1 MPNWC
6 RNEIKFQIYSF
17 DDSDI
22 YLESILD
29 FLKETIPNYNRR
41 IKIARLAYEREIAIA
56 KIEGKDVRWS
66 SFDERNKERGIFDFN
81 NLIPYP
87 KEFKERDEDAQLL
100 GDVAFLEKYGDNKD
114 GFNSGGYEWCNKH
127 WKTKWGPSNVLWV
140 KQQHT
145 FYFDTAWGPSIPIV
159 SELHKRFPEVHIQY
173 EYYEKGSAFIGG
185 CEFIP
190 EDDWSPSDY
199 SAEEVHTI
207 EQYTKRFGKAPDSKW
222 EAGKAY
228 NPWSMD
234 YMGFKGG

>member
-17 DDSDI
+17 DGSSLF
-22 YLESILD
+22 LEVILD
-29 FLKETIPNYNRR
+29 FLKETIPNYHHR
-41 IKIARLAYEREIAIA
+41 IKIAKAVHEKRSAELNSLDRVRWDFFDE
-56 KIEGKDVRWS
+56 KIE
-66 SFDERNKERGIFDFN
+66 ERGIFDFN

-87 KEFKERDEDAQLL
+87 KEFKERDDDAQLL
-100 GDVAFLEKYGDNKD
+100 SGVDFLEKYGDNKD

-173 EYYEKGSAFIGG
+173 EYYEKGSGFIGG
-185 CEFIP
+185 CEFVP
-190 EDDWSPSDY
+190 EDDWSPNDFTS
-199 SAEEVHTI
+199 EEAHSI
-207 EQYTKRFGKAPDSKW
+207 EQHLKGFGPEPDSKW

-228 NPWSMD
+228 NPWVGE